1 MHTGIISF
9 CDRIAFNIKC
19 SDAKDWILNELEHK
33 YQIRIL
39 QKHWFKLDDQQ
50 FKYVLSVPHWMCL
63 RSNGNP
69 YFLYFTTYEDIPQIM
84 YIDKK
89 VQPGYQK
96 PRIIL
101 TKGQFS
107 EAIFQNTLLEGEM
120 VKDKDGQ
127 WIFLINDVLIYQ
139 GRYLNDQPLS
149 KRLSYAYEM
158 FEKHYTPDDL
168 MDVCQYQI
176 KKYFECNQESIDEMI
191 SFSKEIPYTNRGIYF
206 MPHHLKYK
214 PKLINF
220 NDELIKNVVRK
231 VKDEPDF
238 RGSFSKENGS
248 KESFS
253 KENGSKGAIGP
264 MAPTEPPKET
274 MDVIG
279 TTEPIQTTY
288 NKNEKLIWLRKTELP
303 DVYDLYE
310 QENSLQ
316 KMGIASV
323 SSIRVSKMLR
333 NIFKTLNVATSIPFK
348 CLYESETQ
356 KWVPLECLR

>member
-1 MHTGIISF
+1 
-9 CDRIAFNIKC
+9 
-19 SDAKDWILNELEHK
+19 
-33 YQIRIL
+33 
-39 QKHWFKLDDQQ
+39 
-50 FKYVLSVPHWMCL
+50 
-63 RSNGNP
+63 
-69 YFLYFTTYEDIPQIM
+69 
-84 YIDKK
+84 
-89 VQPGYQK
+89 
-96 PRIIL
+96 
-101 TKGQFS
+101 
-107 EAIFQNTLLEGEM
+107 
-120 VKDKDGQ
+120 VKDKEGQ

-139 GRYLNDQPLS
+139 GRYLNDQLLPN
-149 KRLSYAYEM
+149 RLSYAYEM

-176 KKYFECNQESIDEMI
+176 KKYFECDQRSVDEMML
-191 SFSKEIPYTNRGIYF
+191 FSKDIPYTNRGIYF

-238 RGSFSKENGS
+238 RGGIGS
-248 KESFS
+248 
-253 KENGSKGAIGP
+253 I
-264 MAPTEPPKET
+264 APTELSKET
-274 MDVIG
+274 IDVIKRESLANEPVD
-279 TTEPIQTTY
+279 TTGIKETTY
-288 NKNEKLIWLRKTELP
+288 DKNEKLIWLRKTELP

-333 NIFKTLNVATSIPFK
+333 NVFKTLNVATSIPFK
-348 CLYESETQ
+348 CLYDSETQ